1 MAIELRA
8 LTRAD
13 LPSVRDFL
21 ARGCDLPDAALVAEE
36 KLFGAAPGHLKTES
50 FGAFSEQEPLGVAA
64 ASGKWLRM
72 LAVRPDARGRG
83 IGTSLLAMAESA
95 IASTGAAAAR
105 TLDQPGNYLA
115 PGIEAGDAETLTWF
129 AHRGYREAGR
139 NTNLLI
145 DLADNP
151 TVSPAALAQRTA
163 HAAAAGYAV
172 ARADR
177 DRAAVIA
184 GAIGATFGPV
194 WAFEVERAMAADPAG
209 VHVAV
214 HRASGDVAGFAAHD
228 GNNRGLGW
236 FGPAGTFE
244 GHRRRGLGAALLVA
258 CLLDVAR
265 AGKRTGIISWIGP
278 RDFYARAV
286 GVAGERRY
294 VVLEKDLRPI
304 LREEPA

>member
-21 ARGCDLPDAALVAEE
+21 ARDCDLPDAALVAEE

-50 FGAFSEQEPLGVAA
+50 FGAFSQHEPIGVAA

-72 LAVRPDARGRG
+72 LAVRPNARGRG

-95 IASTGAAAAR
+95 IAATGAAAAR

-115 PGIEAGDAETLTWF
+115 PGIEAGDAETIAWF
-129 AHRGYREAGR
+129 ARRGYREVGR
-139 NTNLLI
+139 NSNLLI
-145 DLADNP
+145 DLADNRA
-151 TVSPAALAQRTA
+151 VSPRALSDLTARAAD
-163 HAAAAGYAV
+163 AGYDTT
-172 ARADR
+172 RAGR
-177 DRAAVIA
+177 ERAAVIA
-184 GAIGATFGPV
+184 GAIGAAFGRV
-194 WAFEVERAMAADPAG
+194 WAFEVERALAVDPPG

-214 HRASGDVAGFAAHD
+214 HRASGDVAAFAVHD

-244 GHRRRGLGAALLVA
+244 GHRSCGLGAALLVA

-265 AGKRTGIISWIGP
+265 TGKRTGIISWIGP
-278 RDFYARAV
+278 REFYARTV
-286 GVAGERRY
+286 GVAGERHY
-294 VVLEKDLRPI
+294 VVLHKNLEPI
-304 LREEPA
+304 IGEDPP

>member
-1 MAIELRA
+1 MSIELRA

-13 LPSVRDFL
+13 LPSVRDLL
-21 ARGCDLPDAALVAEE
+21 ARGCDLPDAAMVAEE

-50 FGAFSEQEPLGVAA
+50 FGAFSQGEPIGVAA

-72 LAVRPDARGRG
+72 VAVRPNARGRG
-83 IGTSLLAMAESA
+83 VGTSLLAMAESA
-95 IASTGAAAAR
+95 IAATGSTVAR

-115 PGIEAGDAETLTWF
+115 PGIEAGDAETMAWF
-129 AHRGYREAGR
+129 ARRGYREVGR

-151 TVSPAALAQRTA
+151 AVTPKALAELTA
-163 HAAAAGYAV
+163 RAAEAGYEIT
-172 ARADR
+172 RAGR

-184 GAIGATFGPV
+184 GAIGAAFGNV
-194 WAFEVERAMAADPAG
+194 WAFEVERALAAEPAG

-214 HRASGDVAGFAAHD
+214 HRASGDIAAFGAHD

-244 GHRRRGLGAALLVA
+244 GHRGKGLGAALLVA
-258 CLLDVAR
+258 CLLDVVR
-265 AGKRTGIISWIGP
+265 SGKRTGIISWIGP
-278 RDFYARAV
+278 RDFYSRTV
-286 GVAGERRY
+286 GVAGERHY
-294 VVLEKDLRPI
+294 VVLEKDLR
-304 LREEPA
+304 EETP